1 MRRAA
6 FWVVALLSSPFVL
19 LGAMLLAFGVD
30 AGDHFGGIVVLALVL
45 PGLFALRRW
54 TRTR

>member
-1 MRRAA
+1 VRRAV

-30 AGDHFGGIVVLALVL
+30 AGDRFGGFVVLTLVL